1 MNKLRPELLFTGQLC
16 GLDLTNVGEG
26 MGLGRGDR
34 VYGIVRFLC
43 RFR

>member
-1 MNKLRPELLFTGQLC
+1 MNKLKRELLFTGQLMDEEEPSK
-16 GLDLTNVGEG
+16 G
-26 MGLGRGDR
+26 GRQIR